1 MHQLLQANRVSIY
14 LMQLSRPS
22 LFGRSTSC
30 RVSAAATCGQ
40 QQQQHQQQQQQQH
53 IMQSEQQRKQD
64 NSKPSSSKIPLDSFI
79 NASKSPKKPSS
90 SGGGDPD
97 PEDPTPSGPNLPPQI
112 RQLLALLTEFGG
124 KLGTAA
130 VLIAW
135 FTNIDPFGNLHWDQ
149 ADVQFGL
156 LTFLPLMLFDASL
169 MLPDYSISDPQEQ
182 RAVTGMFVGEP
193 QLLSIPPKDPAS
205 TNASPSSSSGTAGDA
220 ASTPSSST
228 ASSSSSSSEVS
239 DAEARRMADAL
250 EAAAASA
257 DPGAP
262 IVIMQQQQPDGQ
274 PGSSNSSSGSSNSS
288 GSSTGGGSLDPLL
301 RLRVSLGLLQQ
312 VYTRANPGIGLSPAA
327 EAVVVLVAT
336 LADEMLYRAVALTL
350 LGLWLR

>member
-1 MHQLLQANRVSIY
+1 
-14 LMQLSRPS
+14 
-22 LFGRSTSC
+22 
-30 RVSAAATCGQ
+30 
-40 QQQQHQQQQQQQH
+40 
-53 IMQSEQQRKQD
+53 MQSEQQPQQD
-64 NSKPSSSKIPLDSFI
+64 KKPPSSKIPLDSFI
-79 NASKSPKKPSS
+79 NPTKSPKKPSS
-90 SGGGDPD
+90 SSGGGSD
-97 PEDPTPSGPNLPPQI
+97 PEDPPPSGPNLPPQI

-135 FTNIDPFGNLHWDQ
+135 LTNIDPFGNLHWDQ

-193 QLLSIPPKDPAS
+193 QILNMPPKDTPTPNTS
-205 TNASPSSSSGTAGDA
+205 SSSSGTAGDA
-220 ASTPSSST
+220 VST
-228 ASSSSSSSEVS
+228 ASSSSSSEVS

-262 IVIMQQQQPDGQ
+262 IVIMQQQQQPDGQ
-274 PGSSNSSSGSSNSS
+274 PGSTTTSSSS
-288 GSSTGGGSLDPLL
+288 SLDPLL